1 MSILCNAETRLIVQ
15 GMTGRSGT
23 FYTDQAITY
32 GTNVVGGVRPGKGGK
47 THIGRPVFNTVR
59 EAMAETGA
67 DATMVMVPAHNAAE
81 AMIEAVEAE
90 MPLIVCVTERIPVL
104 DMIRV
109 KDALSG
115 SVSEL
120 VGPNSQGVL
129 TPGACKIGVMSTAD
143 ARPGTI
149 GIASRSASLTSEVVA
164 GLSAVGL
171 GQSTTVGVG
180 GDPVHGI
187 GFQRCLELFMADPG
201 TTGIVLVGEIG
212 GSAEEEAAQ
221 FLIDEAKKGRKK
233 PMVGFIAGRTA
244 PKGRTMGHA
253 GAIVS
258 GGQGDAESKIAA
270 MEEAGIRVSPSPA
283 RLGTTMVDV
292 LKG

>member
-1 MSILCNAETRLIVQ
+1 MSILCNAGTKLIVQ

-32 GTNVVGGVRPGKGGK
+32 GTSVVGGVRPGKGGK

-59 EAMAETGA
+59 EAMVETGA
-67 DATMVMVPAHNAAE
+67 DATMIMVPAHNAAD
-81 AMIEAVEAE
+81 AMIEAIEAE

-109 KDALSG
+109 KDALKG
-115 SVSEL
+115 AASEL

-164 GLSAVGL
+164 GLTAAGL

-187 GFQRCLELFMADPG
+187 GFQRCLELFMEDPG
-201 TTGIVLVGEIG
+201 TSGIVLIGEIG
-212 GSAEEEAAQ
+212 GSEEEQAAAY
-221 FLIDEAKKGRKK
+221 LKANRSAKPVTALVVGRH
-233 PMVGFIAGRTA
+233 A
-244 PKGRTMGHA
+244 PAQRRMGHA
-253 GAIVS
+253 GTLSVFGS
-258 GGQGDAESKIAA
+258 GNAASKNAA
-270 MEEAGIRVSPSPA
+270 LKSAGVCVVENVDDVARAMAGTMEAA
-283 RLGTTMVDV
+283 
-292 LKG
+292 

>member
-1 MSILCNAETRLIVQ
+1 MSILCNAETRLIIQ

-109 KDALSG
+109 KDALNG

-212 GSAEEEAAQ
+212 GSEEEQAAAY
-221 FLIDEAKKGRKK
+221 IKANRAAKPVTALVVGRH
-233 PMVGFIAGRTA
+233 A
-244 PKGRTMGHA
+244 PTQRRMGHA
-253 GAIVS
+253 GTLSVFGS
-258 GGQGDAESKIAA
+258 GSAASKNAA
-270 MEEAGIRVSPSPA
+270 LKSAGVCVVENVDDVA
-283 RLGTTMVDV
+283 QAMAGTMAAA
-292 LKG
+292 

>member
-1 MSILCNAETRLIVQ
+1 MSILCNSETKLIVQ
-15 GMTGRSGT
+15 GITGRSGT

-47 THIGRPVFNTVR
+47 THIGRPVFNSVR
-59 EAMAETGA
+59 DAMAQTGA
-67 DATMVMVPAHNAAE
+67 DATMIMVPAHNAAD
-81 AMIEAVEAE
+81 AMIEAIEAE

-109 KDALSG
+109 KDALRG

-164 GLSAVGL
+164 SLSAVGL

-187 GFQRCLELFMADPG
+187 GFQRCLELFMEDPE
-201 TTGIVLVGEIG
+201 TSGIVLVGEIG
-212 GSAEEEAAQ
+212 GSEEEQAAAYIKASQ
-221 FLIDEAKKGRKK
+221 CAKPVTALVVGRH
-233 PMVGFIAGRTA
+233 A
-244 PKGRTMGHA
+244 PAQRRMGHA
-253 GAIVS
+253 GTLSVFGSGNASSKNAALKSAGVS
-258 GGQGDAESKIAA
+258 VVENVDDVAQAMAGMMVAA
-270 MEEAGIRVSPSPA
+270 
-283 RLGTTMVDV
+283 
-292 LKG
+292 

>member
-1 MSILCNAETRLIVQ
+1 MSILCNSDTKLIVQ

-47 THIGRPVFNTVR
+47 NHIGRPIFNTVR
-59 EAMAETGA
+59 DAMAETGA
-67 DATMVMVPAHNAAE
+67 NATMVMVPAHNAAA
-81 AMIEAVEAE
+81 AMIEAIEAG

-109 KDALSG
+109 KDALRTSQ
-115 SVSEL
+115 SEL

-143 ARPGTI
+143 AKPGSI

-164 GLSAVGL
+164 NLTATGL
-171 GQSTTVGVG
+171 GQSTTVGIG

-187 GFQRCLELFMADPG
+187 GFVRCLELFMSDPD
-201 TTGIVLVGEIG
+201 TDGIVLIGEIG
-212 GSAEEEAAQ
+212 GNEEEQAAAYIKENR
-221 FLIDEAKKGRKK
+221 LTKPVTALVVGRH
-233 PMVGFIAGRTA
+233 A
-244 PKGRTMGHA
+244 PPQRRMGHA
-253 GAIVS
+253 GTLSVFGS
-258 GGQGDAESKIAA
+258 GNAASKNAA
-270 MEEAGIRVSPSPA
+270 LKSAGVHVVENVDDVA
-283 RLGTTMVDV
+283 QAMVGS
-292 LKG
+292 LAAA